1 LTLVLASRSPRRA
14 ELLTAAGIAFTVRA
28 ADIDETLRPGEG
40 ARDYVLRLAEE
51 KASAVQR
58 DEPEI
63 VLAADTT
70 VVVDS
75 EIMGKPADQAD
86 AARMLAALSGRK
98 HEVITGIC
106 LQGAGRNVLDIAVT
120 IVWFSPLSD
129 AEIRCYVASGEPMDK
144 AGAYGIQGLASR
156 FIERIEGSYSNVVG
170 LPVGLVYRRLG
181 ELTARNALSEPR
193 PLGSDCLQ
201 LPH

>member
-14 ELLTAAGIAFTVRA
+14 ELLAAAGIAFTVRA
-28 ADIDETLRPGEG
+28 SDIDETLRSGESPH
-40 ARDYVLRLAEE
+40 DYVLRLAEE
-51 KASAVQR
+51 KAAAVRR
-58 DEPEI
+58 DGPEI

-75 EIMGKPADQAD
+75 EIMGKPQDEAD
-86 AARMLAALSGRK
+86 AARMLAALSGRS

-106 LQGAGRNVLDIAVT
+106 LQRAGRTALDIAVT
-120 IVWFSPLSD
+120 GVWFSCLTE
-129 AEIRCYVASGEPMDK
+129 AEIRWYVASGEPMDK

-170 LPVGLVYRRLG
+170 LPVGLVYRHLREFTDSTLF
-181 ELTARNALSEPR
+181 T
-193 PLGSDCLQ
+193 
-201 LPH
+201 